1 MRESLE
7 IPSAVVRQA
16 ELLTGRSAAAA
27 LEHLVWK
34 HGQLLADL
42 RAARRQIHQF
52 DQEQIRLDDLEQ
64 NLKEIADE
72 IHRRLA

>member
-7 IPSAVVRQA
+7 ISSAVVRQA

-27 LEHLVWK
+27 LEHLVWQ
-34 HGQLLADL
+34 HGQILADL

-52 DQEQIRLDDLEQ
+52 DQEQTRLDDLEH

>member
-7 IPSAVVRQA
+7 IPSAAVLQA
-16 ELLTGRSAAAA
+16 ELLTGRSSVAAI
-27 LEHLVWK
+27 EHLVWQ

-64 NLKEIADE
+64 NLKEIAHE